1 MKYAWIQDHRD
12 EFPVKAMCRVL
23 QVSKSGFYKSRHAKP
38 SERAIRSQRIRE
50 HVRQVYEESDGIYG
64 SHKITKHMENDDS
77 LETACRTTVA
87 KAMQEMS
94 LKSKVSKKFKPTTT
108 QVDPS
113 KKPAANLLDQVFS
126 AEAPNRKW
134 VTDITYLAT
143 ETGWVYLACVLDLFS
158 RKIVGW
164 AIQDSLATPLVCE
177 ALRNAIES
185 RRPDARKLLHHS
197 DRGCQYTSDMYQTT
211 LKTLGITCSMSRT
224 GCCYDNA
231 VMERFF
237 WSLKHEWTNHR
248 IYADLNEAKF
258 SVFEYIEAFYNSQ
271 RLHQALRYIP
281 PDEFEKLNQQTTAA

>member
-1 MKYAWIQDHRD
+1 MKYAWIQDHCD
-12 EFPVKAMCRVL
+12 EFPVKTMCRVV
-23 QVSKSGFYKSRHAKP
+23 QVSKSGFYKSLHAKP
-38 SERAIRSQRIRE
+38 SERAARSQRIRE
-50 HVRQVYEESDGIYG
+50 QVRQVYDESDSIYG
-64 SHKITKHMENDDS
+64 SHKITRRMKNDDN

-87 KAMQEMS
+87 KAMQEMG

-126 AEAPNRKW
+126 AEAPDRKW

-164 AIQDSLATPLVCE
+164 AIRDSLATPLVCE

-185 RRPDARKLLHHS
+185 RRPDSRQLLHHS

-211 LKTLGITCSMSRT
+211 LKTLGIDCSMSRT

-248 IYADLNEAKF
+248 TYADLNGAKL
-258 SVFEYIEAFYNSQ
+258 SVFEYIEAFYNSK
-271 RLHQALRYIP
+271 RLHQTLRYLT
-281 PDEFEKLNQQTTAA
+281 PDEFERLHQQTIAA